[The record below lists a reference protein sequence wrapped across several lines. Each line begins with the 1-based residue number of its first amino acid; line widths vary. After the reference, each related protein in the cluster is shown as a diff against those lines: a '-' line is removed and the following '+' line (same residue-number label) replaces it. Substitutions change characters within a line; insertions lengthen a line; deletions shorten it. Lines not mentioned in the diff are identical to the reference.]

1 MKHKYTTSEKILE
14 SAFEE
19 FEEKGYNGARM
30 QSIADK
36 AGINKALL
44 HYYYKS
50 KDALFQIIIQKAIKL
65 YIPNLVD
72 SFSEQDDIFTGLE
85 KFVGSYIDFLIK
97 HPRIPGFITQEINN
111 NPERILKYFK
121 LSGMNMERVRQ
132 KIEKAVKDE
141 LIINIEPEQ
150 LIVNV
155 IALSVFPFIAKP
167 LITGVLLDNN
177 DARFQKL
184 MEERKKEVSQFIIKA
199 IRK

>member
-1 MKHKYTTSEKILE
+1 MKHKNTTSEKILE

-30 QSIADK
+30 QSIANK

-44 HYYYKS
+44 HYYYKN

-65 YIPNLVD
+65 YIHNLVD

-111 NPERILKYFK
+111 NPERILNFFK